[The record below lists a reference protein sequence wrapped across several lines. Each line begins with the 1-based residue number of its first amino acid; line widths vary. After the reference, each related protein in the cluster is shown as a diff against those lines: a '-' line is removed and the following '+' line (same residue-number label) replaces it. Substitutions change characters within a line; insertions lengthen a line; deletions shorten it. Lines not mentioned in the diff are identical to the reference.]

1 MQNRSFVNGI
11 DMYEAFWNDWIL
23 FTKFYWA
30 TVNVTIP
37 LKQVVLSSLLLSI
50 CSYKRFIPDSLNRT
64 IKQRNFLTRI
74 RINNV
79 FKNFL
84 NEFNSKTI
92 QDSNITLYD
101 LKVKYLSTL
110 ETLTQGLGRET
121 IEPKCLKVSGET
133 EGSPA
138 HTLPLGD
145 DGLGYEVQISG
156 TTGISWRRKP
166 VPVSL

>member
-1 MQNRSFVNGI
+1 MFFSLKESDF
-11 DMYEAFWNDWIL
+11 IL
-23 FTKFYWA
+23 LYH
-30 TVNVTIP
+30 
-37 LKQVVLSSLLLSI
+37 

-74 RINNV
+74 RISNV

-121 IEPKCLKVSGET
+121 IEPKSLKVSGES

-138 HTLPLGD
+138 LTLPSGD
-145 DGLGYEVQISG
+145 DGLGYEVQVSG

-166 VPVSL
+166 VPVSLAL

>member
-1 MQNRSFVNGI
+1 M
-11 DMYEAFWNDWIL
+11 
-23 FTKFYWA
+23 
-30 TVNVTIP
+30 
-37 LKQVVLSSLLLSI
+37 
-50 CSYKRFIPDSLNRT
+50 
-64 IKQRNFLTRI
+64 
-74 RINNV
+74 RINNM

-121 IEPKCLKVSGET
+121 VEPKNLKVSGEN

-138 HTLPLGD
+138 HSLPLGE
-145 DGLGYEVQISG
+145 DGMGYEVQVSG
-156 TTGISWRRKP
+156 TTGISWRKSL
-166 VPVSL
+166 PVSLVIIR

>member
-1 MQNRSFVNGI
+1 MLWLTNQIQVSQREVINTVTGVSYWLSALN
-11 DMYEAFWNDWIL
+11 EW
-23 FTKFYWA
+23 FYS
-30 TVNVTIP
+30 TFFSV
-37 LKQVVLSSLLLSI
+37 S

-74 RINNV
+74 RISNV
-79 FKNFL
+79 FRNFL

-121 IEPKCLKVSGET
+121 AEPKSLKVSTET

-145 DGLGYEVQISG
+145 DGMGYEVQVSG

-166 VPVSL
+166 APVSLAL